1 MDSDIIGLV
10 LTLLVCIGA
19 IYTFVRNIKLERD
32 LNERDKRDE
41 LSVEFETIRTMLS
54 ALMADNKNNLAL
66 RAYVIKE
73 YGIQLSD
80 NDILTLMIEW
90 NKQLETS
97 AEFTKFVKQFL
108 EDKKWLYR

>member
-1 MDSDIIGLV
+1 METDIIELV
-10 LTLLVCIGA
+10 VTISVAICATISIIRNVQLEQRNETLS
-19 IYTFVRNIKLERD
+19 ERS
-32 LNERDKRDE
+32 EFTEE
-41 LSVEFETIRTMLS
+41 LETIHNMLN
-54 ALMADNKNNLAL
+54 ALMVDNKSNLAL

-97 AEFTKFVKQFL
+97 AEFAKFVKQYL

>member
-1 MDSDIIGLV
+1 MVVV
-10 LTLLVCIGA
+10 LLLTGVFSVWA
-19 IYTFVRNIKLERD
+19 FVRNIKLEHTI
-32 LNERDKRDE
+32 NERNQRDTLSEE
-41 LSVEFETIRTMLS
+41 LETIRNMLNT
-54 ALMADNKNNLAL
+54 LMVDNKGNLAM

-97 AEFTKFVKQFL
+97 AEFAKFVKQYL